1 MMASIRRAAQ
11 WLSRWID
18 DVAAAILVVGKAFRP
33 TRKVRIVEQSDGSLL
48 LQFLRRRSFAPAKGE
63 PLQIAEGRIVSALSA
78 RTRTQIASSQVEIV
92 LSPRRFVFR
101 PLELPKRASEFLEGI
116 IRAQIDR
123 LTPWSPAQA
132 AFGWSAPT
140 EIAGERVS
148 VTVAATAR
156 EFVASLGHAL
166 AELRPDS
173 LIFSTTFEGPE
184 TKSAARIQLLEQHPE
199 GERKARRLRQGLI
212 AALSLIG
219 VCAIAA
225 VGAWVYFSGDLEE
238 QRLDLAKQ
246 FAARRVALMSG
257 RGSLAEEATAVL
269 GRKKHETPASVI
281 VLDTLSQALP
291 DDTYL
296 TELRVEDGKV
306 QIAGITR
313 DAPALIRTIEQTP
326 QFTHATFFAPTTRAP
341 TENGEHFHIE
351 AHIEPF
357 FPRGP

>member
-1 MMASIRRAAQ
+1 MIASIRRAIL
-11 WLSRWID
+11 WISRWID
-18 DVAAAILVVGKAFRP
+18 DVAAAILAVGRAFRP
-33 TRKVRIVEQSDGSLL
+33 LRKVRIAEQSDGSLV
-48 LQFLRRRSFAPAKGE
+48 LQVGRRAAFAPAKGE
-63 PLQIAEGRIVSALSA
+63 ALRIAEGRIVGAWSASA
-78 RTRTQIASSQVEIV
+78 RAQVANSQVEIV

-101 PLELPKRASEFLEGI
+101 PLELPRRASEFLEGVV
-116 IRAQIDR
+116 RAQIDR

-140 EIAGERVS
+140 EIAGDRVS

-156 EFVASLGHAL
+156 ELVASLARAL

-173 LIFSTTFEGPE
+173 IVFSTTFEGPQA
-184 TKSAARIQLLEQHPE
+184 KSARIQLLEPHPE

-212 AALSLIG
+212 AALCLVG
-219 VCAIAA
+219 VSA
-225 VGAWVYFSGDLEE
+225 VGAFGAWMLVSGDLED
-238 QRLDLAKQ
+238 QRLDLARQ
-246 FAARRVALMSG
+246 LAARRVALMSG
-257 RGSLAEEATAVL
+257 RGTGAEEATAAL

-341 TENGEHFHIE
+341 TESGEHFHIE

-357 FPRGP
+357 FPGGP